1 MPYWHVWKEVREQI
15 KHTVYRSADCDWSEG
30 KLWQWWLDGSCR
42 LFGAS
47 GLAIVW
53 TGTCPHT
60 LCWPHFLIWVFSRL
74 HMYPKLSA
82 VWALRCASGLYTEQ
96 LVNAVALGR
105 QKKTE
110 NKFAWQSRMLLI
122 PDKLAIWRLISHH
135 SLNALF
141 IPWPHFQAH
150 SYFCLHH
157 PDLKY
162 PPPFSCLAS
171 THSTVKTLF
180 LPGLPSSHLPY
191 PLTATAPM
199 NSVLSSWQKVSC
211 FFSCALFKFHVSAY
225 FLCYCPLFW
234 LGDIISLYDKV
245 NNILHAP
252 PPSF

>member
-15 KHTVYRSADCDWSEG
+15 THTVYRSADCDWSEG
-30 KLWQWWLDGSCR
+30 KLWHWWLDGSCW

-47 GLAIVW
+47 GLVIVW

-82 VWALRCASGLYTEQ
+82 VWALRCTSGLYTKQ

-150 SYFCLHH
+150 SHFCLHH

-171 THSTVKTLF
+171 THSTVKTPFSF
-180 LPGLPSSHLPY
+180 LASPVHTFLTPRPPQHLW
-191 PLTATAPM
+191 T
-199 NSVLSSWQKVSC
+199 VSALHGKTFH
-211 FFSCALFKFHVSAY
+211 FFFLCALFKFHVSAY
-225 FLCYCPLFW
+225 FLCYCPLFR

-245 NNILHAP
+245 NNFLHSP
-252 PPSF
+252 RF